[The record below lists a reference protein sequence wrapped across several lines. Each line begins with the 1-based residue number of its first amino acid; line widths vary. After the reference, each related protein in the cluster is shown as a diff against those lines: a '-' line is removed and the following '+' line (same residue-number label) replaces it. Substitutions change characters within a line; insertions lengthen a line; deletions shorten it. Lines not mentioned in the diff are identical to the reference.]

1 MENSENNIFEQYAE
15 LVRRMKA
22 GDEFAFNELFD
33 KTKKLVYATC
43 YGILNN
49 QQDAEE
55 AMMDTYLAVSQN
67 IGTLEDDNTFLKWL
81 KTIAANKSRDKLK
94 ARKGDLS
101 YDDAVE
107 TGEDLEGDDD
117 LETLPDSYVM
127 DKTKRDALMKILR
140 ESLSDV
146 QFQTILLHYYD
157 ELSYE
162 DIAGIM
168 GCPKETVKSRLKLS
182 RKIIKDR
189 VTEYE
194 KANMDKLMGGAA
206 SAPFLGRFFNAF
218 ADDLTIPKINPFP
231 TKSTANP
238 KGDIVKHGTAKATS
252 KSFTEK
258 AVFDAGAKATLAG
271 ASGVKMTLIA
281 VSVLLG
287 IGVIGGAIYGIS
299 RLAGNNDTEETEIE
313 ETEETALVVDA
324 SVIDYNGHSYALFD
338 IGSSWEEAEA
348 YCESVGGHLAVIST
362 QEENDVIHA
371 YAQSRGCD
379 NVYIGYSDAS
389 NEGNWEWV
397 NGESSSFTNWNEDEP
412 NAYTPD
418 ENYAVMSQNGCWNDC
433 AYTPFVENG
442 NIIYV
447 CEWECIVVANENLDG
462 MEILAAMPEA
472 TEPSET
478 EVESLE
484 EIVNRAYI
492 STLSEYDARIYAYE
506 NVSDYLIEH
515 NGPIPSI
522 NYMDINSDGVNE
534 LMFNYM
540 DGDSLHIAIYGFSE
554 ETQSAQLLM
563 DRELANF
570 YYYAWGEAV
579 VLDNG
584 NILCMGGDA
593 EQAYY
598 EEYMQEYSLDGA
610 EGALVDE
617 WWMWSYDYGM
627 TPDGAQHGNDVL
639 SASDYNSAYQNFAGR
654 IVCPAT
660 PFGQRFQSSD
670 YSFSVL
676 YDVSNMG
683 LPNSVFEQG
692 NYYHLDDF
700 MDMLGGDNSGLSS
713 GSSLGQVLHSG
724 DRIDVGDDYYNDYM
738 AYSYSFAS
746 DGLSGDFFLGI
757 IQFLTQEDVN
767 SLSAGDSLPNGETV
781 NSISM
786 IEDGLYEVNGYI
798 HLVRQENGYYYIE
811 ENEGYYSMP
820 YGEYEFSISPDV
832 IIVDNTSPFNPEGII
847 FGDNSYQIGSIQE
860 FVSIL
865 QDPNTIDSQ
874 PNLFVRMVGTEIRLI
889 VINPFQH
896 EGWRN

>member
-299 RLAGNNDTEETEIE
+299 RLVANNAAEETEETEIE
-313 ETEETALVVDA
+313 ETEETGLRVDA

-397 NGESSSFTNWNEDEP
+397 NGESSSYTNWNEDEP
-412 NAYTPD
+412 NAYTPE

-462 MEILAAMPEA
+462 MEILAAMPEE

-478 EVESLE
+478 EVVDVRYSAYGRYLETLESSEGSINMYWADVGRVSDEEEFSCALVDVTGDGLEELLIMDWAEIPALNVYTYDSSSDSVITLLQASVIAGGGGYSDTIIGLTDAGSIVVYKDAISLE
-484 EIVNRAYI
+484 EWYSFVVYTFNGTEFVQELNVEDYAECDYDTYELLPHDYSVNGTSVSAD
-492 STLSEYDARIYAYE
+492 EYNS
-506 NVSDYLIEH
+506 NVSTILGSLTTILQH
-515 NGPIPSI
+515 NGG
-522 NYMDINSDGVNE
+522 YDG
-534 LMFNYM
+534 
-540 DGDSLHIAIYGFSE
+540 
-554 ETQSAQLLM
+554 
-563 DRELANF
+563 
-570 YYYAWGEAV
+570 
-579 VLDNG
+579 
-584 NILCMGGDA
+584 
-593 EQAYY
+593 
-598 EEYMQEYSLDGA
+598 
-610 EGALVDE
+610 
-617 WWMWSYDYGM
+617 
-627 TPDGAQHGNDVL
+627 
-639 SASDYNSAYQNFAGR
+639 
-654 IVCPAT
+654 
-660 PFGQRFQSSD
+660 
-670 YSFSVL
+670 YSFSPAVSDEIFFRVAEL
-676 YDVSNMG
+676 NMIAMTYDEMHA
-683 LPNSVFEQG
+683 L
-692 NYYHLDDF
+692 L
-700 MDMLGGDNSGLSS
+700 S
-713 GSSLGQVLHSG
+713 GSMMPGEGDSSSNAGSGQTLNPG
-724 DRIDVGDDYYNDYM
+724 DRIDINANLYQDFYVRAPYSVEHYGNGDWLYFVPEIIDSVS
-738 AYSYSFAS
+738 A
-746 DGLSGDFFLGI
+746 DGNVSTTMCPESEFH
-757 IQFLTQEDVN
+757 
-767 SLSAGDSLPNGETV
+767 
-781 NSISM
+781 IST
-786 IEDGLYEVNGYI
+786 
-798 HLVRQENGYYYIE
+798 
-811 ENEGYYSMP
+811 
-820 YGEYEFSISPDV
+820 DV
-832 IIVDNTSPFNPEGII
+832 IIIDNTNPFNADGIYFTDSSTQYDLASFI
-847 FGDNSYQIGSIQE
+847 DMVNSGSGA
-860 FVSIL
+860 
-865 QDPNTIDSQ
+865 
-874 PNLFVRMVGTEIRLI
+874 NLFVRVAEDNSDEIVLI
-889 VINPFQH
+889 VINP
-896 EGWRN
+896 